1 MKVNNSLLWDCV
13 DFLDFW
19 FLVCIEECIE
29 ELLFVGIF
37 VDINLLIWWLVFVC
51 WYKYLSFVCVSWLV
65 LLLFLDK
72 FFIGLFWMWKWIFF
86 EFDEFEE
93 FLGVICRLFFGEL
106 ELNSVRGVFID
117 WFIEFVM
124 VDRVL
129 WRFGFFFIWWL
140 LDKLSCGI
148 VNGGVFFFGIIVCG
162 RR

>member
-29 ELLFVGIF
+29 EWLFVGIF

-51 WYKYLSFVCVSWLV
+51 WYKYLLFVCVSWLV